1 MYCLVS
7 REVTAHYHHS
17 LIASNLPYVLFCKF
31 LHFGPAPA
39 INLFPADK
47 RRVRRIHTQPG
58 LCVWSPRCWPKKGG
72 ASGGT
77 QSRSV
82 SLPVTVAPVL
92 TEGEARLAA
101 HTAHNFAY
109 LLSQR
114 SLESKQ
120 GSATHA
126 TRGKIF
132 AGSAGSGG
140 SCFGPHNNDRAQG
153 SCPVCPA
160 LKTAL
165 TRSKGKFPQY
175 YIGKWIIQVVRS
187 RQQENIK
194 EDLTLPYYI
203 QNKYNTSWLQIHF
216 KQNTC
221 TKHLYNLIHLKL
233 MAWIWIGLPIFI
245 CLLMAFK
252 RLY

>member
-72 ASGGT
+72 GERGNTEPLCLTSCHSSSSSNRGRSTTCGT
-77 QSRSV
+77 YSPQ
-82 SLPVTVAPVL
+82 LCT
-92 TEGEARLAA
+92 
-101 HTAHNFAY
+101 H

-140 SCFGPHNNDRAQG
+140 SCFGPHNNDRAAA
-153 SCPVCPA
+153 PYA
-160 LKTAL
+160 L
-165 TRSKGKFPQY
+165 R
-175 YIGKWIIQVVRS
+175 
-187 RQQENIK
+187 
-194 EDLTLPYYI
+194 
-203 QNKYNTSWLQIHF
+203 
-216 KQNTC
+216 
-221 TKHLYNLIHLKL
+221 
-233 MAWIWIGLPIFI
+233 
-245 CLLMAFK
+245 
-252 RLY
+252 